1 MPIFVLIGPPSLS
14 PVVVN
19 LIRRVGEILAI
30 VVAETLAQARDAA
43 EHVDIE
49 YTPIEAVVDGLSALS
64 DGLSVL

>member
-1 MPIFVLIGPPSLS
+1 
-14 PVVVN
+14 VVN